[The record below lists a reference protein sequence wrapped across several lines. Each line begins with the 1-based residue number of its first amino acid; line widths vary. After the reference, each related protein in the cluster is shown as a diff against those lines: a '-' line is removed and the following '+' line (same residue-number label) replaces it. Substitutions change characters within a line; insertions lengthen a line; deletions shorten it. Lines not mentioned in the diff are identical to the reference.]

1 LIQEKANWM
10 ASQVVPNQG
19 PHWRVQAA
27 DYSRGELVADHAVH
41 VVGVA
46 SALLAAPALLAL
58 TIQRDDL
65 PLITGVALYL
75 AGLVTMLASSALY
88 NTVGLGP
95 RRDFFRT
102 LDQMA
107 ILLMIA
113 GTYSP
118 FTLAQGTD
126 WGLGFFVFVWLVVG
140 LAVVKKFLWPD
151 QYERIA
157 LGLYI
162 ILGWLMLVALVP
174 LLPTLSLT
182 STTLLMVGGGL
193 YSVGILFHQW
203 RHLPYQNAIWHAHV
217 LAAASCH
224 FGAILEGLVLR

>member
-1 LIQEKANWM
+1 
-10 ASQVVPNQG
+10 
-19 PHWRVQAA
+19 
-27 DYSRGELVADHAVH
+27 
-41 VVGVA
+41 
-46 SALLAAPALLAL
+46 LAAPALLAL

-140 LAVVKKFLWPD
+140 LAVIKKFFWPN